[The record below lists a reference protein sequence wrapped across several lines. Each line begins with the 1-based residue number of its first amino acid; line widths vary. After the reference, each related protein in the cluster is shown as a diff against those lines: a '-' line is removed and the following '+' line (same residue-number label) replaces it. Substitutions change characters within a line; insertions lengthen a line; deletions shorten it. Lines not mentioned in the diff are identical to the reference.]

1 MFYTYVLLS
10 ESDGEF
16 YTGYAKDLKQRIEQH
31 NKGYVESTKKRRPLK
46 LIYYEACVDKYDALK
61 REKYLKSY
69 HGKQF
74 LYKRLNS
81 YLTG

>member
-31 NKGYVESTKKRRPLK
+31 NKGYVESTKKQDP
-46 LIYYEACVDKYDALK
+46 
-61 REKYLKSY
+61 
-69 HGKQF
+69 
-74 LYKRLNS
+74 
-81 YLTG
+81 